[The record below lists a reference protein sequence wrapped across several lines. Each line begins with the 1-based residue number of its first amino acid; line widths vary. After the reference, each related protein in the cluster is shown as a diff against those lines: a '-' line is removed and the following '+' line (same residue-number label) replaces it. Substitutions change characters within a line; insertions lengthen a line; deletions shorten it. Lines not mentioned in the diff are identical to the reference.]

1 MKAKRVHFD
10 WGEKE
15 KAPATP
21 ANAGGNPK
29 AGYVRFKC
37 HSGQERPIVVN
48 IAHLSLTINH

>member
-1 MKAKRVHFD
+1 MKAKRVYFD

-21 ANAGGNPK
+21 TNAGHFK
-29 AGYVRFKC
+29 FKRHAGR
-37 HSGQERPIVVN
+37 ERPIVVN

>member
-21 ANAGGNPK
+21 TNAGGSPN
-29 AGYVRFKC
+29 AGHFKFKR
-37 HSGQERPIVVN
+37 HAGRERPIVVN